1 MNIIEH
7 EPLARHTSWRIG
19 GAARYYVEVT
29 DAAQVQAALGW
40 AAERELPIFVMGSG
54 TNLLVRDGG
63 FGGLVI
69 RFVGREWSITPAPD
83 GETATLH
90 LAAGAPMAGTAR
102 RVSAQGWGGLVW
114 AEGLPGSLGG
124 AVYGNAGCYGGDIAG
139 VLTQAWLLVE
149 DRVEVWANEQL
160 GFRYRSSVLKRWHAP
175 PRRPLVLAAD
185 LRLHHA
191 DADRLRA
198 EMAEIA
204 AARKSKTP
212 WGSSCGSVFK
222 NPPPVIGA
230 DGTAIAYS
238 AGQLIERAGIKGTR
252 IGGAEISL
260 VHGNYIVNVDHATAA
275 DVLALI
281 ELAQRTVRAE
291 FGIELELEVQVVGE

>member
-1 MNIIEH
+1 MKIIEH

-19 GAARYYVEVT
+19 GAARYYVEVS
-29 DAAQVQAALGW
+29 DAAQVQAALTW
-40 AAERELPIFVMGSG
+40 AAERELPIFVMGGG
-54 TNLLVRDGG
+54 TNLLVPDGG
-63 FGGLVI
+63 FDGLVI
-69 RFVGREWSITPAPD
+69 RFVGREWTLTPAPD
-83 GETATLH
+83 GTTATLH

-102 RVSAQGWGGLVW
+102 RVSARGWGGLVW

-139 VLTQAWLLVE
+139 VLMQAWLLVE

-160 GFRYRSSVLKRWHAP
+160 GFRYRSSVLKRWQTP

-185 LRLHHA
+185 LRLHRA
-191 DADRLRA
+191 DADMLRA
-198 EMAEIA
+198 QMAEIA
-204 AARKSKTP
+204 AARKAKTP

-230 DGTAIAYS
+230 DGTATAYS

-252 IGGAEISL
+252 IGGAEISR

-291 FGIELELEVQVVGE
+291 FGIDLELEVQVVGA